1 MLGGGTFTAQNKI
14 LPGSYINFVS
24 LNKANASLSDRGIVT
39 MPLVLDWGV
48 SDQVIE
54 ITNADFQKNALK
66 LFGYDYSHE
75 KMKGLRDLFLNAQ
88 KLYAY
93 RLNGSGEKATCT
105 YATAKYAGTRGNDL
119 KITIQKNVDDNSK
132 FDVKTVLGTT
142 IVDEQTVKKAS
153 ELISNDFV
161 DYKTNGTLAVT
172 ASTPLAGGTN
182 SEVNGTSYSKYLD
195 KIESY
200 TFNVIGVATTDD
212 TIKNL
217 IVAFTKRMRDEV
229 GAKFQ
234 AVLHNIEADYEG
246 VINVINEVTV
256 VDGFDKSAIIYFMTG
271 IEANCAINKTCL
283 NKVYNGEF
291 EVNTDYTQAQLE
303 DAIQGGKLVLHNV
316 NGEVRILTDVNSLVT
331 TSDTK
336 GEIFKNNQTVRV
348 ADQIANDVAV
358 LFNTKYLGNVPNNE
372 SGRISLWADIVK
384 HHENLQEIGAI
395 EEFKDSDVEVNAG
408 ETKTSVAI
416 SDVVTIINAMEK
428 LYMTVKLA

>member
-1 MLGGGTFTAQNKI
+1 M
-14 LPGSYINFVS
+14 
-24 LNKANASLSDRGIVT
+24 
-39 MPLVLDWGV
+39 
-48 SDQVIE
+48 
-54 ITNADFQKNALK
+54 
-66 LFGYDYSHE
+66 
-75 KMKGLRDLFLNAQ
+75 
-88 KLYAY
+88 
-93 RLNGSGEKATCT
+93 
-105 YATAKYAGTRGNDL
+105 
-119 KITIQKNVDDNSK
+119 
-132 FDVKTVLGTT
+132 
-142 IVDEQTVKKAS
+142 
-153 ELISNDFV
+153 
-161 DYKTNGTLAVT
+161 
-172 ASTPLAGGTN
+172 AGGTN